1 MADAQRLLLAVEHWA
16 LAVGL
21 RINKKKTEYMR
32 LGDISSCTHPPLRVL
47 AGEIAEVD
55 NTSVAGWLTQQK
67 TSLFVVLL
75 PSSQLISCG
84 EYGNPLSPKP

>member
-32 LGDISSCTHPPLRVL
+32 LGDLSTCTHPPLRVL
-47 AGEIAEVD
+47 AGDIAEVD
-55 NTSVAGWLTQQK
+55 NFQYLLVAGWLT
-67 TSLFVVLL
+67 SLSVVLSL
-75 PSSQLISCG
+75 SRQLISCRG
-84 EYGNPLSPKP
+84 YGNLLFLKP